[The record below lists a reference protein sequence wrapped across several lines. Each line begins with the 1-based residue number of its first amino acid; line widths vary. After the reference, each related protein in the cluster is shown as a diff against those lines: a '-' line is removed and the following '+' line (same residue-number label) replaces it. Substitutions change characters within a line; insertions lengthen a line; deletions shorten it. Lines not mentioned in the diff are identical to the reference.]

1 MLSYISW
8 FTLISLSLFCM
19 KLLFLFLS
27 TFLLGF
33 SSMEQVNPWNQSRT
47 TENPWGTVTPVT
59 TNASAETNDSPN
71 VQNSPSNIQVR
82 NPIQFGFDAYI
93 APGGVVAPAIIGA
106 IPALGIITIPL
117 MPLFTAAP
125 LFKKEEQLKK
135 KYLKK
140 YPDANPQE
148 LNGVRKGMNRKR
160 WRNTGV
166 GMGIGLLG
174 QIVALAII
182 FN

>member
-1 MLSYISW
+1 
-8 FTLISLSLFCM
+8 M

-33 SSMEQVNPWNQSRT
+33 SSMEQVNPWLQSNSAENPWRQSSSN
-47 TENPWGTVTPVT
+47 ENPWGTNT
-59 TNASAETNDSPN
+59 SNDTILGPE
-71 VQNSPSNIQVR
+71 VQNVLTDVQKR
-82 NPIQFGFDAYI
+82 NPVQFGFDAYI